1 MRAADNEVD
10 VDAIVKDIQAKV
22 WEGVIGGPRRGR
34 PTARA
39 RERGWLG
46 RMGRRR
52 PSQAPAPMRT
62 TDWAGARGA
71 RGLRSRGATP
81 GARGPAP
88 RAVRLTDT
96 QTLPLSSPVGGRR
109 RQTVRR
115 PVRRRRCRPPLAGLD
130 RRRRGQRD
138 PLVPKLLELVGLG
151 YTAWF
156 VYRYLLFKS
165 SREELLADIEELKKK
180 ITS

>member
-1 MRAADNEVD
+1 MGFRAAD
-10 VDAIVKDIQAKV
+10 
-22 WEGVIGGPRRGR
+22 GPRR
-34 PTARA
+34 ARA
-39 RERGWLG
+39 SGGGWG

-81 GARGPAP
+81 GARGPSAP
-88 RAVRLTDT
+88 RRSPHRHPNPPPFPSFQWDAVEDKPSALLYAGGAVVLLWLASTVVGAVNAV
-96 QTLPLSSPVGGRR
+96 PL
-109 RQTVRR
+109 
-115 PVRRRRCRPPLAGLD
+115 L
-130 RRRRGQRD
+130 
-138 PLVPKLLELVGLG
+138 PKLLELVGLG
-151 YTAWF
+151 YTSWF